1 MSTRP
6 PRRRVV
12 AAGLA
17 ASASALLGSCA
28 MGGAGGADGGPREL
42 GGEGEDDGSEGKGG
56 HRLTGEITVWSWDVA
71 ATAMKRLRGAFEE
84 RHPGVSVD
92 VVDIGYDNAY
102 DKITVGLRGG
112 TGLPDVLTMEG
123 SYLPRYTANFPGG
136 FYDLVRRGGR
146 YRGDFDRAA
155 WRTVTGG
162 AGRERIFGI
171 PWDIGPCALY
181 YRTDHLRAAGVDP
194 KSLRTWGDYVRV
206 GVRVKEATGHKLLVH
221 DPTGPGMF
229 PMLLQQQGQS
239 AFLGGRIALETPAA
253 VRALTLMKRLAEK
266 GLIAYEKNWDGLV
279 TATKEGKVS
288 TNPIAA
294 WWTGTLTDEMPEL
307 KGKFGVVPLPGFT
320 ADGVRTS
327 NIGGS
332 TLCIPAQSEQ
342 AQAAWEFIR
351 FVLTDRAN
359 QVAML
364 KREGLFPAHLPAL
377 DDPYLSERQE
387 YFGGQRANAVFAR
400 LARTI
405 PPVEYT
411 KDDAK
416 ERDIATSAVNGVL
429 LHGKDPRASLVS
441 AAERLA
447 DATGRKRVA

>member
-12 AAGLA
+12 TAGLA

-28 MGGAGGADGGPREL
+28 MGGAGGAGEGPHEL
-42 GGEGEDDGSEGKGG
+42 GGDDEDGSSGQRAAK
-56 HRLTGEITVWSWDVA
+56 LTGKITVWSWDVA
-71 ATAMKRLRGAFEE
+71 ATAMKRLRGPFEE
-84 RHPGVSVD
+84 RHPDVTVD

-112 TGLPDVLTMEG
+112 TGLADVLTVEG
-123 SYLPRYTANFPGG
+123 SYLPRYTANFPTG
-136 FYDLVRRGGR
+136 FYDVARRGGR
-146 YRGDFDRAA
+146 FGGDFDRAA

-162 AGRERIFGI
+162 AGRGKVFGL

-181 YRTDHLRAAGVDP
+181 YRIDHLRAAGVDP
-194 KSLRTWGDYVRV
+194 KSLRTWDDYVSV
-206 GVRVKEATGHKLLVH
+206 GVRVKQATGHKLLVH
-221 DPTGPGMF
+221 DPTDSGMF

-239 AFLGGRIALETPAA
+239 TFVGGRIALETPAA
-253 VRALTLMKRLAEK
+253 VRALTLMRRLAEHD
-266 GLIAYEKNWDGLV
+266 LLAYEKNWDGMV
-279 TATKEGKVS
+279 TATKEGKVT

-294 WWTGTLTDEMPEL
+294 WWTGTLTGEMPEL
-307 KGKFGVVPLPGFT
+307 KGKFGVLPLPGFT

-332 TLCIPAQSEQ
+332 TLCVPAQSDNAE
-342 AQAAWEFIR
+342 AAWEFIR
-351 FVLTDRAN
+351 FLLTDTGN

-364 KREGLFPAHLPAL
+364 KREGLFPAYLPAL

-387 YFGGQRANAVFAR
+387 YFGGQRVNAVFAR
-400 LARTI
+400 LARNI

-416 ERDIATSAVNGVL
+416 AKDITTSAVNSVL
-429 LHGKDPRASLVS
+429 LRGKDPRAALAS
-441 AAERLA
+441 AAEQLA

>member
-6 PRRRVV
+6 SRRRVV

-17 ASASALLGSCA
+17 ASASLLLGSCA
-28 MGGAGGADGGPREL
+28 MGGAGGAGGGPHEL
-42 GGEGEDDGSEGKGG
+42 GGEAADGSAGQRAAK
-56 HRLTGEITVWSWDVA
+56 LTGKITVWSWDVA
-71 ATAMKRLRGAFEE
+71 AVALKRLRGPFEE
-84 RHPGVSVD
+84 RHPGVTVD

-123 SYLPRYTANFPGG
+123 SYLPRYTANFPTG
-136 FYDLVRRGGR
+136 FYDVARRGGR
-146 YRGDFDRAA
+146 FGGDFDRAA

-162 AGRERIFGI
+162 AGHRKVFGL

-181 YRTDHLRAAGVDP
+181 YRADQLRAADVDP
-194 KSLRTWGDYVRV
+194 KSLRTWADYVRA

-221 DPTGPGMF
+221 DPTSSGMF

-239 AFLGGRIALETPAA
+239 SFIGGRIALETPAA
-253 VRALTLMKRLAEK
+253 VRALTLMKRLADH
-266 GLIAYEKNWDGLV
+266 GLLAYEKNWDGLV
-279 TATKEGKVS
+279 TAHKDGKVA
-288 TNPIAA
+288 THPVAA
-294 WWTGTLTDEMPEL
+294 WWTGTLTGEMPEL

-332 TLCIPAQSEQ
+332 TLCVPAQSKDAE
-342 AQAAWEFIR
+342 AAWEFIR
-351 FVLTDRAN
+351 FVLTDAGN

-364 KREGLFPAHLPAL
+364 KREGLFPAYLPAL
-377 DDPYLSERQE
+377 DDPYLSVRQE
-387 YFGGQRANAVFAR
+387 YFGGQRTNAVFAR

-405 PPVEYT
+405 PPIEYT

-416 ERDIATSAVNGVL
+416 ERDITVSAVNSVL
-429 LHGKDPRASLVS
+429 LRGKDPRAALAS
-441 AAERLA
+441 AAQRLA
-447 DATGRKRVA
+447 DATGRERVA